1 MGAGLNRF
9 LMTGAMCLAPFI
21 ASASPQYSAD
31 DIIKRFAA
39 KPVAGENRSLCIG
52 TEVECRVK
60 ASTPA
65 KANAPI
71 AADGSFDLLVNFE
84 SNSDRLTAGA
94 KDNLDEFAKALQSP
108 VLSKTAFSIEGH
120 TDAKGSQRFN
130 LNLSRRRAG
139 AVVRYLES
147 KGVQRQHLVPR
158 GYGKLKPRV
167 PDPLDPA
174 NRRVEAKLQV
184 Q

>member
-1 MGAGLNRF
+1 MRAGLGCLLF
-9 LMTGAMCLAPFI
+9 AGSMCFATVAANAAPQF
-21 ASASPQYSAD
+21 SAED
-31 DIIKRFAA
+31 VVKHFAK

-52 TEVECRVK
+52 TEAECRVK
-60 ASTPA
+60 ASTPSRS
-65 KANAPI
+65 NAPI
-71 AADGSFDLLVNFE
+71 APDGSFDLLVNFE
-84 SNSDRLTAGA
+84 SNSDRLTGMA

-108 VLSKTAFSIEGH
+108 VLAKAGFSIEGH
-120 TDAKGSQRFN
+120 TDAKGGQRFN
-130 LNLSRRRAG
+130 LDLSRRRAG
-139 AVVRYLES
+139 AVVRYLKS
-147 KGVQRQHLVPR
+147 RGVQGQHLQAR